1 MFKGGLNIKSNN
13 KEKKSK
19 KYFKT
24 IVSSAIFLTVCFIIG
39 FVLAMCFGDFMST
52 YIKHDSLFIELIRIY
67 GLLLIFFIGFF
78 LHIIIHEAGHLI
90 FGLITGYSFVS
101 FRIGSFTV
109 VKEDGKLKTKKF
121 NIPGTAGQCLMMPP
135 DLIDGKFPFVVYNF
149 GGVIIN
155 LIVSTLSILSVIFIK
170 NIIFPFNAIL
180 ILTGMAG
187 IIAVLTNGIPLKIG
201 GIVNDAYNVISMLKD
216 EEAKRGFYLQLKV
229 NGLQSKGIRIKDMD
243 FSLFELQPDSDISN
257 PLNTSIRLM
266 EFNWHLDNM
275 DFDNARKCINSFI
288 PHFNKL
294 IPLYRFEINCERIF
308 LELIGECDKNF
319 IDRLYDKQLKKY
331 IKSAKYMISKKR
343 LLMAYEY
350 FYNENSD
357 QALKHYEDLK
367 KLSNNYPNRGEADM
381 ELMLGSWIKERI
393 IT

>member
-1 MFKGGLNIKSNN
+1 MFKGGFNIKSNN
-13 KEKKSK
+13 KEKKFK

-24 IVSSAIFLTVCFIIG
+24 IVSSVIFLVVCFIIG
-39 FVLAMCFGDFMST
+39 FFLAICFGDFMST

-180 ILTGMAG
+180 VITGMGG

-201 GIVNDAYNVISMLKD
+201 GIVNDAYNVMSMLKD

-229 NGLQSKGIRIKDMD
+229 NGLQSQGMRIKDMD

-288 PHFNKL
+288 PYFNKL

-367 KLSNNYPNRGEADM
+367 KLSNSYPNRGEADM

-393 IT
+393 IN

>member
-1 MFKGGLNIKSNN
+1 
-13 KEKKSK
+13 
-19 KYFKT
+19 
-24 IVSSAIFLTVCFIIG
+24 
-39 FVLAMCFGDFMST
+39 MST
-52 YIKHDSLFIELIRIY
+52 HIKHDSLFIELIRIY
-67 GLLLIFFIGFF
+67 GLLLIFFIGFLF
-78 LHIIIHEAGHLI
+78 HIIIHEAGHLI

-109 VKEDGKLKTKKF
+109 VKEDGKLKAKKF

-135 DLIDGKFPFVVYNF
+135 DLIDGKFPFVIYNF

-155 LIVSTLSILSVIFIK
+155 FIVSTLSILSVIFIK

-180 ILTGMAG
+180 VLTGMAG

-229 NGLQSKGIRIKDMD
+229 NGLQSKGMRIKDMD

-288 PHFNKL
+288 PHFSKL

-308 LELIGECDKNF
+308 LELIGECDKSF

-357 QALKHYEDLK
+357 HALKHYEDLK
-367 KLSNNYPNRGEADM
+367 KLSNSYPIRGEADM

-393 IT
+393 TT

>member
-39 FVLAMCFGDFMST
+39 FVLAMYFGDFMST

-135 DLIDGKFPFVVYNF
+135 ALIDGKFPFVVYNF

-201 GIVNDAYNVISMLKD
+201 GIVNDAYNVVSMLKD
-216 EEAKRGFYLQLKV
+216 E
-229 NGLQSKGIRIKDMD
+229 D
-243 FSLFELQPDSDISN
+243 
-257 PLNTSIRLM
+257 
-266 EFNWHLDNM
+266 
-275 DFDNARKCINSFI
+275 RKSVV
-288 PHFNKL
+288 
-294 IPLYRFEINCERIF
+294 
-308 LELIGECDKNF
+308 
-319 IDRLYDKQLKKY
+319 
-331 IKSAKYMISKKR
+331 
-343 LLMAYEY
+343 
-350 FYNENSD
+350 
-357 QALKHYEDLK
+357 
-367 KLSNNYPNRGEADM
+367 
-381 ELMLGSWIKERI
+381 
-393 IT
+393 